1 MLLTVRPKT
10 VTGKRKKTQ
19 AMANLFVMHINA
31 TRKTIAKPFV
41 LDTIIKS

>member
-10 VTGKRKKTQ
+10 VTGRRKKTQ
-19 AMANLFVMHINA
+19 AMANLFVMHTNA
-31 TRKTIAKPFV
+31 RKTIAKLFV